1 MISNEQSAKTRIMIT
16 KNLEYFIRFSYIDD
30 LIYESIISYL
40 SANVKDKVHKN
51 KLISQLTSDYKLDP
65 CETRILR

>member
-1 MISNEQSAKTRIMIT
+1 MISNEQSAKTRIIIT
-16 KNLEYFIRFSYIDD
+16 KNLEYFIRFSDISY

-40 SANVKDKVHKN
+40 STNVKEKVHKN
-51 KLISQLTSDYKLDP
+51 KLISQLTDDYKLDS

>member
-1 MISNEQSAKTRIMIT
+1 MISNEQSAKTRIIIT
-16 KNLEYFIRFSYIDD
+16 KNLEYFIRFSYIAY

-40 SANVKDKVHKN
+40 STNVKEKVHKN
-51 KLISQLTSDYKLDP
+51 KLISQLTDDYKLDP